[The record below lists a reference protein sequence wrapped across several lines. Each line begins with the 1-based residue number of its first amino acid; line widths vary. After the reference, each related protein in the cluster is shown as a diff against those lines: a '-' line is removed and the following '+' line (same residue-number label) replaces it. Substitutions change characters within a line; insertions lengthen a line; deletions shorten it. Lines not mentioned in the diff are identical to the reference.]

1 MDSTVEVVALEIFS
15 FLVLFQGT
23 TLDIDIPFSYDL
35 PASVTTARKLEDEH
49 AAVLEM
55 AEDLMNK

>member
-1 MDSTVEVVALEIFS
+1 MKIFH
-15 FLVLFQGT
+15 FLFQGT

>member
-1 MDSTVEVVALEIFS
+1 M
-15 FLVLFQGT
+15 LFYAGT

-35 PASVTTARKLEDEH
+35 PASVTTARKIEDEH

-55 AEDLMNK
+55 AEDMLNKLVYSRNTSNPV